1 MKPSPYYKG
10 SLSAIILH
18 LLSIEERMYGYEI
31 TQRVKDMTVGEII
44 ISEGALY
51 PALHKLEDDGFLIAE
66 LEYVGTRVRKYYTLS
81 EKGITAGK
89 SKLEELEGF
98 IKNIQLILSP
108 PKLDL

>member
-1 MKPSPYYKG
+1 
-10 SLSAIILH
+10 
-18 LLSIEERMYGYEI
+18 GYEI

-66 LEYVGTRVRKYYTLS
+66 LEYVGTRVRKYYKLS
-81 EKGITAGK
+81 EKGVTVGK
-89 SKLEELEGF
+89 SKLEELEAF

-108 PKLDL
+108 KKLDL